1 MGGLVRELVVGIA
14 TKRLHFMVWKRV
26 GRIVWLQR
34 RAAAGCRTA
43 TQGYAHAWF
52 KLGEYHKRG
61 WGVAADQQ
69 SHSVVLARPNSG
81 LHLSCS
87 KVAGIG
93 RRGEAFVTV
102 QNIMK

>member
-14 TKRLHFMVWKRV
+14 TKRLHFMVWKRLV
-26 GRIVWLQR
+26 ESSRCSAGL
-34 RAAAGCRTA
+34 GCRTA

-61 WGVAADQQ
+61 WDVAADQQ